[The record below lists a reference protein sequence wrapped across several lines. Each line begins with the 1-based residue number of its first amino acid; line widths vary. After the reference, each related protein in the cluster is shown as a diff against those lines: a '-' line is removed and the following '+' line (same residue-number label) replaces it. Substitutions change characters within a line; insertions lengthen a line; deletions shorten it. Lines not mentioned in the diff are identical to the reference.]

1 MQDVALGT
9 TTFYSEGRDSTVC
22 ETTDDS
28 RNVCDC
34 SDFLQSTSGT
44 VF

>member
-1 MQDVALGT
+1 MQDVALDT
-9 TTFYSEGRDSTVC
+9 TTYFAEGRDSTVC

-28 RNVCDC
+28 RNFFDC